1 MAIVLSLIYRQINSL
16 TEVIRILNLRGLM
29 WVKAIKVSKQALSQ
43 RLQTLPAEII
53 AEILSQTISS
63 IQNSQNK
70 LNIVP
75 EKYHSVVESFSAIWI
90 ADGSTLEAIKKKM
103 KVLTEKKQIL
113 AGKMMMVVQMFSHHP
128 VKVWYSENARDNDK
142 LWCTELLEYLPHKGL
157 LIFDMGFFKFTWFDQ
172 FTESQKYFITR
183 LREKTAFKVVK
194 TLSLG
199 LYFSDQIISMGEYRS
214 NPCQHQVRMVS
225 VLWGKTWYYYITN
238 VVDPQMLSAQQVCD
252 LYRRRWSIE
261 DGFRI
266 TKRLLGLSYL
276 WVGGRNGVQI
286 QLFATWIFYLVL
298 NDLCSQ
304 VAIALNQ
311 PKEVISV
318 EMIFR
323 SIGHFYAD
331 NIQGKTDNLIN
342 YLVENFDLL
351 GLVKK
356 ERSRHRER
364 ETISRNIWALS
375 P

>member
-1 MAIVLSLIYRQINSL
+1 
-16 TEVIRILNLRGLM
+16 
-29 WVKAIKVSKQALSQ
+29 
-43 RLQTLPAEII
+43 
-53 AEILSQTISS
+53 
-63 IQNSQNK
+63 
-70 LNIVP
+70 
-75 EKYHSVVESFSAIWI
+75 
-90 ADGSTLEAIKKKM
+90 
-103 KVLTEKKQIL
+103 
-113 AGKMMMVVQMFSHHP
+113 MMVVEMFSHHP
-128 VKVWYSENARDNDK
+128 VKVWYSDNPRNNDR
-142 LWCTELLEYLPHKGL
+142 LWCQELLEHLPIKGL

-172 FTESQKYFITR
+172 FTESEKYFITR
-183 LREKTAFKVVK
+183 LREKTAFKVEK

-199 LYFSDQIISMGEYRS
+199 LYFQDQIISMGEYRS
-214 NPCQHQVRMVS
+214 NPCKHKVRMVS

-261 DGFRI
+261 DAFRI

-298 NDLCSQ
+298 NDLCIE

-318 EMIFR
+318 EMVFR
-323 SIGHFYAD
+323 SIGHFYVD
-331 NIQGKTDNLIN
+331 NIEGKTDNLVN
-342 YLVENFDLL
+342 YLVENFELF

-356 ERSRHRER
+356 ERFRHRER
-364 ETISRNIWALS
+364 EAISRNIWAFS